1 MAKLLEYKCP
11 ACGGLMTFDSVS
23 QKMKCQSCGT
33 EMDITEFDEE
43 VTSEEET
50 HGASAENQ
58 EGQEDSDNVLWEN
71 VTASEWAKEDKE
83 KIRTYLCKS
92 CGGEII
98 TDDTTGA
105 TNCPYCGSQVVMQEQ
120 FSGKLMPDLVIPF
133 QKEKMAAIEAY
144 RGHLDRMSFVPQAF
158 AQSKHIDEIKGI
170 YVPFWLLDAE
180 VDMDA
185 EYHAR
190 KVRTYLEGDYEVRET
205 KHYEVRR
212 AGTLH
217 FKNIPMDCSAKMD
230 DTLME
235 AIEPY
240 DNKGLKP
247 FKTAYLS
254 GYYAD
259 RYDVQKEET
268 MQRAQQRI
276 ERSACET
283 LNSSLAGYDTY
294 TAQGKKIEITDA
306 RYRYALYPVW
316 LLNTQ
321 FNGKTYTFAMNGQ
334 TGKLVGDLPEDK
346 GAFWRYVL
354 TRALVIGV
362 GLFIVMMIFRL
373 FM

>member
-11 ACGGLMTFDSVS
+11 ACGGLMTFDSAS

-33 EMDITEFDEE
+33 EMDIAEFDEE
-43 VTSEEET
+43 LAPA
-50 HGASAENQ
+50 G
-58 EGQEDSDNVLWEN
+58 EGQEAPEETQTGQADSDNVLWEN

-98 TDDTTGA
+98 TDDVTGA
-105 TNCPYCGSQVVMQEQ
+105 ASCPYCGSQVVMQEQ
-120 FSGKLMPDLVIPF
+120 FSGKLMPDLIIPF
-133 QKEKMAAIEAY
+133 QKEKMAAVEAY
-144 RGHLDRMSFVPQAF
+144 RKHLDQMSFVPPAF
-158 AQSKHIDEIKGI
+158 AHSKHIDEIKGI

-185 EYHAR
+185 TYHAR
-190 KVRTYLEGDYEVRET
+190 KTRTYLEGDYEVRET
-205 KHYEVRR
+205 KHYGVRR

-217 FKNIPMDCSAKMD
+217 FKNVPMDCSAKMD
-230 DTLME
+230 DALME

-247 FKTAYLS
+247 FKLAYLS

-268 MQRAQQRI
+268 IERAKQRI
-276 ERSACET
+276 DRSVLET
-283 LNSSLAGYDTY
+283 LDSSLAAYDSY
-294 TAQGKKIEITDA
+294 TAQEKSVEITDA

-321 FNGKTYTFAMNGQ
+321 FDGKTYTFAMNGQ

-346 GAFWRYVL
+346 GAFWKYVL

-362 GLFIVMMIFRL
+362 GLFIVMMIFRV